1 ISGLKVKDLSALRKR
16 LKSSGADLKVIKKTL
31 AEVIFKENKMEF
43 NRKDLKTE
51 MGFVF
56 GFEDEVSPAKMVYL
70 FQKEN
75 EKLKILGG
83 FIEKDAKK
91 EEEIVFL
98 AQLPTRQEL
107 LAKLTGSLLSPVSGF
122 INVLNGN
129 IKGLVLVLNAI
140 SKNKQ

>member
-1 ISGLKVKDLSALRKR
+1 
-16 LKSSGADLKVIKKTL
+16 
-31 AEVIFKENKMEF
+31 
-43 NRKDLKTE
+43 

-56 GFEDEVSPAKMVYL
+56 GFEDEVSPAKTVYL

-83 FIEKDAKK
+83 FIEKEAKK

-107 LAKLTGSLLSPVSGF
+107 FAKLTGSLLSPVSGF

-129 IKGLVLVLNAI
+129 IKGLILALNAI